1 MKFLPPQRATAEFSD
16 SRRGFRPRKKGKA
29 TAIARV
35 VCEALDVRLQ
45 DLIQFQKPSMRDSK
59 RFLTRCKGSVFTIR
73 RRFSI
78 RSGFVNQRHAG
89 SNGWLMARK
98 PRKPAPRETVEP
110 RAGRRCEYCR
120 APQPATGTRV
130 FPDWLGRYF
139 RAPRAQPDPQDH
151 FASPVAIWR
160 RKLWTM
166 NSTSS
171 SSFISCK
178 LLSSV
183 TWPCCITLMRSQISK
198 R

>member
-1 MKFLPPQRATAEFSD
+1 MGLSGFKRLVRGGVTKYRRPFKAAMKFLPPQRATAEFSD

-139 RAPRAQPDPQDH
+139 RAPAQPILRIISHLPWL
-151 FASPVAIWR
+151 FGAG
-160 RKLWTM
+160 
-166 NSTSS
+166 NSG
-171 SSFISCK
+171 
-178 LLSSV
+178 
-183 TWPCCITLMRSQISK
+183 P
-198 R
+198 